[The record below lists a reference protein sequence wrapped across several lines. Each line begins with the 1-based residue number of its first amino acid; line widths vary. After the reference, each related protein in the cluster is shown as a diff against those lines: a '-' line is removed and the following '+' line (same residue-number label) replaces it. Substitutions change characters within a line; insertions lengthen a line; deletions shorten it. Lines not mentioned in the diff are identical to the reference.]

1 MLRWHW
7 DGRGHQQPPT
17 TRGGIIMELM
27 FKIPVILVL
36 VFIVFSLGQGM
47 YYLAKDDGEEDK
59 TRVVR
64 ALTVRIVL
72 SLTLFGLLMLG
83 YFTGLIQPHGV

>member
-1 MLRWHW
+1 
-7 DGRGHQQPPT
+7 
-17 TRGGIIMELM
+17 MELM

-36 VFIVFSLGQGM
+36 LFIVFSLGQGM

>member
-1 MLRWHW
+1 
-7 DGRGHQQPPT
+7 
-17 TRGGIIMELM
+17 MELI
-27 FKIPVILVL
+27 FKIPVLLVL

-72 SLTLFGLLMLG
+72 SLILFGLLMLG
-83 YFTGLIQPHGV
+83 HFTGLLQPHGV

>member
-1 MLRWHW
+1 
-7 DGRGHQQPPT
+7 
-17 TRGGIIMELM
+17 MELM
-27 FKIPVILVL
+27 FKLPVLLVL
-36 VFIVFSLGQGM
+36 GFIVFSLGQGM
-47 YYLAKDDGEEDK
+47 YYLAKDDGDEDK

-83 YFTGLIQPHGV
+83 YALGLLEPHAV

>member
-1 MLRWHW
+1 
-7 DGRGHQQPPT
+7 
-17 TRGGIIMELM
+17 MELM
-27 FKIPVILVL
+27 FKIPVVLVM

-72 SLTLFGLLMLG
+72 SLILFGLLMLG
-83 YFTGLIQPHGV
+83 YFTGVLQPHGL

>member
-1 MLRWHW
+1 
-7 DGRGHQQPPT
+7 
-17 TRGGIIMELM
+17 MELM
-27 FKIPVILVL
+27 FKMPVILVL

>member
-1 MLRWHW
+1 MCIR
-7 DGRGHQQPPT
+7 DS
-17 TRGGIIMELM
+17 
-27 FKIPVILVL
+27 KIPVLLVL

-83 YFTGLIQPHGV
+83 HFTGLLQPHGV

>member
-1 MLRWHW
+1 
-7 DGRGHQQPPT
+7 
-17 TRGGIIMELM
+17 MELM
-27 FKIPVILVL
+27 FKIPVVLVM

-72 SLTLFGLLMLG
+72 SLILFGLLMLG
-83 YFTGLIQPHGV
+83 YFTGFLQPHGL

>member
-1 MLRWHW
+1 
-7 DGRGHQQPPT
+7 
-17 TRGGIIMELM
+17 MELM

-47 YYLAKDDGEEDK
+47 YYLAKDDGDEDK

>member
-1 MLRWHW
+1 
-7 DGRGHQQPPT
+7 
-17 TRGGIIMELM
+17 MELI
-27 FKIPVILVL
+27 FKIPVLLVL

-83 YFTGLIQPHGV
+83 HFTGLLQPHGV

>member
-1 MLRWHW
+1 
-7 DGRGHQQPPT
+7 
-17 TRGGIIMELM
+17 MELM

-83 YFTGLIQPHGV
+83 YFTGLLQPHGV